1 MKILIVEDDRAL
13 NNGIA
18 LSLGG
23 RCLQAYS
30 IAQARSLF
38 NGSVDLIILDINLPD
53 GSGLDY
59 CKEVRK
65 ESGVAIIFL
74 TANDMETDI
83 VTGLE
88 TGADDYMTKPFS
100 LMVLRQGQRS
110 FPQEAGEGGRFPA
123 GRLFSIL
130 SPWYLPWKAMP
141 WN

>member
-23 RCLQAYS
+23 EECLQAYS

-88 TGADDYMTKPFS
+88 TGVS
-100 LMVLRQGQRS
+100 HS
-110 FPQEAGEGGRFPA
+110 
-123 GRLFSIL
+123 
-130 SPWYLPWKAMP
+130 
-141 WN
+141 